1 MNDLSVLNPSTPPDR
16 ILAEI
21 QLQAIYALQAL
32 ETAHSN
38 GRYYGARSRGAV
50 PRDFFK
56 YATRAIGAARRFVDY
71 VREEEMKA
79 AFPEEDE
86 E

>member
-1 MNDLSVLNPSTPPDR
+1 MNDLHVLNPSTPPDR

-38 GRYYGARSRGAV
+38 ARYYNARCHGEV
-50 PRDFFK
+50 PRDYFK
-56 YATRAIGAARRFVDY
+56 FATRAIGAARRFVSY
-71 VREEEMKA
+71 TREEELAA

-86 E
+86 S

>member
-1 MNDLSVLNPSTPPDR
+1 MNDLSVLNPSTSPER

-21 QLQAIYALQAL
+21 QLQALNALQAL

-38 GRYYGARSRGAV
+38 GRYYNARCHGEV

-56 YATRAIGAARRFVDY
+56 YATRAIGAARRLVSY
-71 VREEEMKA
+71 TREEELAA

-86 E
+86 S